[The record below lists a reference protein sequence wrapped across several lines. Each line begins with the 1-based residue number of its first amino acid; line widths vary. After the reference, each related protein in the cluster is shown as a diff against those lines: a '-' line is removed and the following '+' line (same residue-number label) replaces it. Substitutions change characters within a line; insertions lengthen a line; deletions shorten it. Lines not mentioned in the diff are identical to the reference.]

1 MEYYEIRHQV
11 LTAIQEAVSQGLIHG
26 TSGNLAVRDPASGMI
41 AITPSGIAYATM
53 RRLQLSTAT
62 GSGWKASTSPPQKPP
77 CIPPFF
83 AHARMST
90 PPYIPMECSVH

>member
-53 RRLQLSTAT
+53 TEEEIAIVDSNGKWLE
-62 GSGWKASTSPPQKPP
+62 GKYKP
-77 CIPPFF
+77 
-83 AHARMST
+83 S
-90 PPYIPMECSVH
+90 S